1 MVVRL
6 TRCDAKSAQVLDTE
20 QRSPQGRHIK
30 KTAVSEGDAEHVIVT
45 WTTNS
50 SINKEYIY
58 IKYTNSMK

>member
-20 QRSPQGRHIK
+20 QKSPQGRHIK
-30 KTAVSEGDAEHVIVT
+30 KTAASEEDVKHVIVT